1 MDTFT
6 TLTATAAPL
15 EIAKIDTG
23 MIAPGRFQ
31 RIRRRPGH
39 ADYADVFLHDLRFDE
54 HDRPRADFVLN
65 QPQYRGTR
73 ILVTGPDFGCG
84 SSRESAAYS
93 VLDFGVRALIG
104 PSFGDVFVGNCMQNG
119 VLPVVLPLDAVQSL
133 WRQVRAQPDARITID
148 LGAQTV
154 TGPDGTIYRFEM
166 DATRKER
173 LMKGLD
179 DVGVTLEHLPQIE
192 AFEEAYWRRKPWVP
206 RIRPTA

>member
-1 MDTFT
+1 MQAFT
-6 TLTATAAPL
+6 TLTAVAAPL
-15 EIAKIDTG
+15 DIAKIDTG

-54 HDRPRADFVLN
+54 DDKPRTDFVLN
-65 QPQYRGTR
+65 QPAYLGAR

-119 VLPVVLPLDAVQSL
+119 IVPVVLPIAAVQEIWRQLKAAPGATMTVDLDAQT
-133 WRQVRAQPDARITID
+133 IT
-148 LGAQTV
+148 A
-154 TGPDGTIYRFEM
+154 PDGAVHRF
-166 DATRKER
+166 DIDPTRRER
-173 LMKGLD
+173 LLKGLD
-179 DVGVTLEHLPQIE
+179 DVGVTLEHLPAIE
-192 AFEEAYWRRKPWVP
+192 AFERDNERRKPWLP
-206 RIRPTA
+206 KL

>member
-1 MDTFT
+1 MEAFT

-54 HDRPRADFVLN
+54 HDQPRADFVLN
-65 QPQYRGTR
+65 QPQYRGAR

-84 SSRESAAYS
+84 SSRESAAYA

-133 WRQVRAQPDARITID
+133 WRQLRARPDARITID
-148 LGAQTV
+148 LGQQTV
-154 TGPDGTIYRFEM
+154 TGPDSMSYRFEI

-179 DVGVTLEHLPQIE
+179 DVGVTLEHLPEIE
-192 AFEEAYWRRKPWVP
+192 AFEQAYRRGKPWVP
-206 RIRPTA
+206 LITSTG

>member
-1 MDTFT
+1 MTPFT
-6 TLTATAAPL
+6 TLTAVAAPL

-54 HDRPRADFVLN
+54 NDAARADFVLN
-65 QPQYRGTR
+65 QPAYRGAG

-93 VLDFGVRALIG
+93 ALDYGVRALVG

-119 VLPVVLPLDAVQSL
+119 IVPAVLPIETVQSL
-133 WRQVRAQPDARITID
+133 WRQLKASPGVTMTVD
-148 LGAQTV
+148 LGEQTV
-154 TGPDGTIYRFEM
+154 TAPDGAVHRFEI
-166 DATRKER
+166 DPTRSER

-192 AFEEAYWRRKPWVP
+192 AFETGYRRQKSWLRGV
-206 RIRPTA
+206 